1 MDRADNKL
9 IKIQTVPFGKYKG
22 QPVEVL
28 ASDPQYVD
36 WLLSQSSIKAKYP
49 DIINIIVNNFQA
61 PSETPEHNAIQVK
74 FLDDNYV
81 LNFVHYYVSEHSHED
96 FHKVGLS
103 INSAVSEYIESSLRR
118 DIYGLSEQAKQELIM
133 KQQEEREEMRE
144 NIFDNNAG
152 VCFQTGKVSF
162 EEKGLDVNFCAG
174 IDIINND
181 SELSRICKNGS
192 LKYYGCFR
200 EYLIEIKPV
209 VSDDFPAV
217 LRQMKLSKANILF
230 LSKYTGIGAK
240 LEEFIKYFKS
250 QNITVVFESDIDNF
264 ASENPR
270 HQFYFNI

>member
-9 IKIQTVPFGKYKG
+9 SQMPIVPFGKYKG

-28 ASDPQYVD
+28 ASDPQYVE
-36 WLLSQSSIKAKYP
+36 WLLSQSSIKIKYP
-49 DIINIIVNNFQA
+49 DIISVIINNFQA

-74 FLDDNYV
+74 FLDDNYR
-81 LNFVHYYVSEHSHED
+81 LKFAHYYVSEHSHD
-96 FHKVGLS
+96 FHEVGVS
-103 INSAVSEYIESSLRR
+103 INSAVSEYIESSLHCST
-118 DIYGLSEQAKQELIM
+118 YNLSEQAKQELFL
-133 KQQEEREEMRE
+133 KQQEKREEMRE

-152 VCFQTGKVSF
+152 VCFQTRKVFF
-162 EEKGLDVNFCAG
+162 EEKGLDVTFDAG

-181 SELSRICKNGS
+181 SELSKIRKNGS

-240 LEEFIKYFKS
+240 VEDFVKYFKT
-250 QNITVVFESDIDNF
+250 QNITVIFESDIDNF
-264 ASENPR
+264 ASENLR
-270 HQFYFNI
+270 HQYYFNI